1 MNVYECFL
9 AGEWGMIFLCASGRT
24 FSFFEF
30 QIVCV
35 ANRGETVLLSYKSAM
50 KKTWTAHILR
60 AQIYLINQAV
70 ASKEGSSQQTD
81 ALQDR

>member
-1 MNVYECFL
+1 
-9 AGEWGMIFLCASGRT
+9 MIFLCASGRT

-50 KKTWTAHILR
+50 KKT
-60 AQIYLINQAV
+60 
-70 ASKEGSSQQTD
+70 
-81 ALQDR
+81 